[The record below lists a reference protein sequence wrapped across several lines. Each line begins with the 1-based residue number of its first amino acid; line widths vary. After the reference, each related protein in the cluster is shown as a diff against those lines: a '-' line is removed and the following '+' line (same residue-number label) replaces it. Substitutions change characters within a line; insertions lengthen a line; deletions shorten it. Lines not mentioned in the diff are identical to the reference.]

1 MNDKLTLIVVIEI
14 NGKSVLAFNA
24 DNQVDAERKAQ
35 SPMLCSDLMVF
46 ETADGPIW
54 NGVDDIVVRESLP
67 AERENWLFVRTHTEP
82 AVGLIRE
89 RPRHRDAG
97 DRGRPGARRRETGDH
112 GEGADNDLIFWLRHG
127 CESDNLPL
135 GTFVTLP
142 R

>member
-1 MNDKLTLIVVIEI
+1 MNDKVTLIVVIEI

-67 AERENWLFVRTHTEP
+67 AERENWLFVPHPYRAGGRIDP
-82 AVGLIRE
+82 RAASPPRRWRS
-89 RPRHRDAG
+89 RPT
-97 DRGRPGARRRETGDH
+97 GRSA
-112 GEGADNDLIFWLRHG
+112 
-127 CESDNLPL
+127 S
-135 GTFVTLP
+135 
-142 R
+142 